1 MVAMRS
7 GSSSRFVLSL
17 IPAAALFCGAAAAWP
32 QNSQNQ
38 SVVEAARRAREQK
51 KQSGRPSK
59 TITEDELYRDK
70 IKLNQGINVIGP
82 DTKSEAQQPASGA
95 AATEPTDKA
104 AASAKTPEKKSDD
117 EAEAAKLKRQ
127 IADVKEQ
134 IVAAQKDLDLL
145 QRQLVLDTDAY
156 SSKPDYQRDAAGK
169 TKLENEKQQ
178 ISDKQQELDNL
189 KTRLAVLQEL
199 LARIKPGSPE
209 ATSPPADNKPA
220 EPQTPAQPP
229 RPM

>member
-1 MVAMRS
+1 MRC
-7 GSSSRFVLSL
+7 GSSLRFVLSL
-17 IPAAALFCGAAAAWP
+17 LPAAALLCGAAAAWP
-32 QNSQNQ
+32 QDSQSP
-38 SVVEAARRAREQK
+38 SVAETARRAREQK
-51 KQSGRPSK
+51 KRSGKPSK

-70 IKLNQGINVIGP
+70 IKLDQGINVIGP
-82 DTKSEAQQPASGA
+82 QTKSETQPPASGDA
-95 AATEPTDKA
+95 AATESADKA
-104 AASAKTPEKKSDD
+104 AVPAKVQEKKLDD

-156 SSKPDYQRDAAGK
+156 SSKPDYQRDGAGK
-169 TKLENEKQQ
+169 TKLEDEKQQ
-178 ISDKQQELDNL
+178 ITDKQQELDNL

-209 ATSPPADNKPA
+209 AAPPPADNKPA
-220 EPQTPAQPP
+220 ETQTPAPPP